1 MSPITTRTSALR
13 SKSKAGPS
21 ITEISSGRCPLLHL
35 LPWLDTSCAA
45 VIGPRS
51 YGLCWWSQRVRK
63 AGGRV
68 VPVHHPVKDSLPRR
82 SFVEQRTHIVA
93 ARVRPTNPSRQSRQ
107 STPQSA
113 KPPWSCAI
121 SRVKVYRMPSQ
132 WFRYFLFISRHG
144 EPCRACMVSPTH
156 VSLFPRMHCRLWLEV
171 L

>member
-1 MSPITTRTSALR
+1 MLKIRCASENQQGGRQTNGYETTDKLKPLQLRPNSEIFPIPPVSPITTRTSALR

-93 ARVRPTNPSRQSRQ
+93 ARVRPTNPSRQSCQ

-113 KPPWSCAI
+113 KPP
-121 SRVKVYRMPSQ
+121 
-132 WFRYFLFISRHG
+132 
-144 EPCRACMVSPTH
+144 
-156 VSLFPRMHCRLWLEV
+156 
-171 L
+171 